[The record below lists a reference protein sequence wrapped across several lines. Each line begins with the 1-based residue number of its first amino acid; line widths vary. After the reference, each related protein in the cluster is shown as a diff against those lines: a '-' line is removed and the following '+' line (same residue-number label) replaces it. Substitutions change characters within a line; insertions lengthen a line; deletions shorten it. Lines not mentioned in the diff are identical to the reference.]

1 MKKKLLFIL
10 IGSLLITTPVFAQNS
25 DAGNNT
31 TNGNSTILGSE
42 NSDNAALART
52 KRNTIR
58 TQAQELVQ
66 LRKQIKEKI
75 AAQKE
80 KVAQYR
86 KQEKLTAEQREEVK
100 AMIKSMQAV
109 QESLGTALQNAT
121 KSMADYKKDT
131 TANKI
136 TGLDSVIASQQQRIS
151 LLKEALAKLS

>member
-1 MKKKLLFIL
+1 ML
-10 IGSLLITTPVFAQNS
+10 
-25 DAGNNT
+25 
-31 TNGNSTILGSE
+31 
-42 NSDNAALART
+42 
-52 KRNTIR
+52 
-58 TQAQELVQ
+58 
-66 LRKQIKEKI
+66 

-136 TGLDSVIASQQQRIS
+136 TGLDSVIESQQQRIS
-151 LLKEALAKLS
+151 LLEEALAKLS